1 MSKTARRDL
10 DSHSAFS
17 GHQAAILT
25 WREQRSEQNRVALE
39 TRSPLRHLGMTT
51 TALRV
56 RASSFCGRLEADL
69 GHHGKIILLLR
80 SAVLT
85 LAEQHRNPRLSNSL
99 RQ

>member
-1 MSKTARRDL
+1 LARTAVGAVPGRTGNAQPVAPPRD
-10 DSHSAFS
+10 D
-17 GHQAAILT
+17 
-25 WREQRSEQNRVALE
+25 N
-39 TRSPLRHLGMTT
+39 